1 MDYRISFARSFI
13 DGYKKAA
20 RNNQYLLLESARNK
34 WYSPANKAAIELARQ
49 DSVAVYNAA
58 KHADDI
64 QGAIGVAMQARR
76 PAWSRYISNVYM
88 NVGTYVARKTERK
101 AEFNGLLE
109 DDGSDEFGDEYG
121 DWAKEYVDTVGDSK
135 AGYIV
140 DSHANKFSRA
150 VQQADDVEALS
161 PEHSNL
167 EMLAAVSF
175 TEVACAT
182 NFGRRVAAV
191 HTILGDDSFIN
202 VEKQWECMHDGFTR
216 DAHADLEGTRVPFD
230 EPYEVNGDRMM
241 FPGDSSL
248 GAKPSNF
255 MNCRC
260 WESYYYD
267 GLPFWTY

>member
-1 MDYRISFARSFI
+1 MDHRISFAHAFI
-13 DGYKKAA
+13 DGYKKTV
-20 RNNQYLLLESARNK
+20 RNNQYLLLETYRNK
-34 WYSPANKAAIELARQ
+34 WNPPAHKAALELARQ
-49 DSVAVYNAA
+49 DAVAVYNAA

-88 NVGTYVARKTERK
+88 TVGTFVAQKTERK

-109 DDGSDEFGDEYG
+109 DQGTDDFGDEYG
-121 DWAKEYVDTVGDSK
+121 DWAQEYVDTVGDSK

-140 DSHANKFSRA
+140 DSHAKKFSKA
-150 VQQADDVEALS
+150 AQSADDVEILN
-161 PEHSNL
+161 PEKTNL

-191 HTILGDDSFIN
+191 HTILGGDSFIN

-216 DAHADLEGTRVPFD
+216 DVHTDMEGTRIPFD
-230 EPYEVNGDRMM
+230 EPYSVDGDQMM

-248 GAKPSNF
+248 GAKPGNF

-260 WESYYYD
+260 WETYYYD
-267 GLPFWTY
+267 GLPLWTY